1 LYSHPHNAAVRG
13 NWVYTRLWSWLTDAT
28 VYMLLLISVTGV
40 YLWAVLKAERRI
52 GLVLLGAGALSFAGA
67 IYAIVA

>member
-1 LYSHPHNAAVRG
+1 MRG
-13 NWVYTRLWSWLTDAT
+13 NWVYTRLWGGLADAT

-40 YLWAVLKAERRI
+40 YLWAVLKAERKI
-52 GLVLLGAGALSFAGA
+52 GLVLLGAGALSFAGV